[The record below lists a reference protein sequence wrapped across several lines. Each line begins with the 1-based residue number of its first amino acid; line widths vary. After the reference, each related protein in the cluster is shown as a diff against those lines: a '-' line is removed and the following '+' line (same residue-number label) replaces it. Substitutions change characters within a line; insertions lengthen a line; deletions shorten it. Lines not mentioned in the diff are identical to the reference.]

1 MMQFKAFYDDSMIW
15 AYNLQQIAFA
25 LSRVLCLG
33 RSREWIL
40 WIGTNLY
47 ARTPRYS
54 LEAGLT
60 QPRTRVD
67 YRPIAKFRISSRKFS
82 RCSALVLD
90 DR

>member
-25 LSRVLCLG
+25 LSRVLCLR

-47 ARTPRYS
+47 AQNPKVFLRSWFDP
-54 LEAGLT
+54 T
-60 QPRTRVD
+60 QDESRLSPHCQ
-67 YRPIAKFRISSRKFS
+67 ISNQFQKI
-82 RCSALVLD
+82 
-90 DR
+90 